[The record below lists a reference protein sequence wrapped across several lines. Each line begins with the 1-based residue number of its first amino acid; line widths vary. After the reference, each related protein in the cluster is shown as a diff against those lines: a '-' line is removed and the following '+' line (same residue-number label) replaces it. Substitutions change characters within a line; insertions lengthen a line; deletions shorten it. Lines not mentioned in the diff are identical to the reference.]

1 MFLLDTNAVSESRK
15 LATSN
20 VDPVFKNWID
30 EIDPNLLYVS
40 VISLMELEV
49 GILRISRRDT
59 RQGIVLRE
67 WFDME
72 IKPNYEGRVL
82 DITPD
87 IAYTCARLNVP
98 DPRPYQDAWI
108 AATAL
113 VHGMTVGTRNVR
125 DFVPMNVSLLC
136 PFTQPH

>member
-87 IAYTCARLNVP
+87 IAYTFIGTKSRTFRVTTVMPCTNAV
-98 DPRPYQDAWI
+98 
-108 AATAL
+108 AAIQA
-113 VHGMTVGTRNVR
+113 
-125 DFVPMNVSLLC
+125 S
-136 PFTQPH
+136 

>member
-67 WFDME
+67 WFDK
-72 IKPNYEGRVL
+72 IGRAHV
-82 DITPD
+82 
-87 IAYTCARLNVP
+87 
-98 DPRPYQDAWI
+98 
-108 AATAL
+108 
-113 VHGMTVGTRNVR
+113 
-125 DFVPMNVSLLC
+125 
-136 PFTQPH
+136 

>member
-59 RQGIVLRE
+59 RQGIALRE
-67 WFDME
+67 CLIWNQTELLSRINFAWAS
-72 IKPNYEGRVL
+72 L
-82 DITPD
+82 DGKK
-87 IAYTCARLNVP
+87 
-98 DPRPYQDAWI
+98 
-108 AATAL
+108 L
-113 VHGMTVGTRNVR
+113 VHVK
-125 DFVPMNVSLLC
+125 
-136 PFTQPH
+136 

>member
-40 VISLMELEV
+40 VI
-49 GILRISRRDT
+49 RISRRDT

-113 VHGMTVGTRNVR
+113 VHGMTVVTRNVR

>member
-59 RQGIVLRE
+59 RQGIVLENGLIWKSNR
-67 WFDME
+67 
-72 IKPNYEGRVL
+72 
-82 DITPD
+82 ITRGECS
-87 IAYTCARLNVP
+87 I
-98 DPRPYQDAWI
+98 
-108 AATAL
+108 
-113 VHGMTVGTRNVR
+113 
-125 DFVPMNVSLLC
+125 SLLIL
-136 PFTQPH
+136 PIPARV

>member
-72 IKPNYEGRVL
+72 IKPNYEGECS
-82 DITPD
+82 I
-87 IAYTCARLNVP
+87 
-98 DPRPYQDAWI
+98 
-108 AATAL
+108 
-113 VHGMTVGTRNVR
+113 
-125 DFVPMNVSLLC
+125 SLLIL
-136 PFTQPH
+136 PIPARV

>member
-59 RQGIVLRE
+59 R
-67 WFDME
+67 
-72 IKPNYEGRVL
+72 
-82 DITPD
+82 
-87 IAYTCARLNVP
+87 LNVP

-113 VHGMTVGTRNVR
+113 VHGMTVVTRNVR

>member
-113 VHGMTVGTRNVR
+113 VHGMTVVTRNVSHY
-125 DFVPMNVSLLC
+125 VPMNVSFLRFLLRVY
-136 PFTQPH
+136 

>member
-59 RQGIVLRE
+59 RQGIALRE
-67 WFDME
+67 WIDME
-72 IKPNYEGRVL
+72 IKPNYL
-82 DITPD
+82 
-87 IAYTCARLNVP
+87 
-98 DPRPYQDAWI
+98 
-108 AATAL
+108 AAL
-113 VHGMTVGTRNVR
+113 I
-125 DFVPMNVSLLC
+125 SLGL
-136 PFTQPH
+136 HWMEKN